1 MSGWNLILGG
11 FRLLQYLQNEI
22 SICICCLHGVFL
34 DIETHVDTAGLRFE
48 IYLST
53 AVPISVCASAN
64 YVFVTQFQ
72 VFNRVFMSSWSLK
85 NHRNEAITMRY
96 LLPEFP

>member
-53 AVPISVCASAN
+53 AVPICLCVSELCFCHA
-64 YVFVTQFQ
+64 VFKCLTGY
-72 VFNRVFMSSWSLK
+72 
-85 NHRNEAITMRY
+85 IC
-96 LLPEFP
+96 LPGR